1 MTEVMAEMEQMEMKV
16 VQKQVEPL
24 EQVEENQVVHY
35 HQDLMV
41 EQVEM
46 VATTRVHILV
56 VLVELVVEP
65 VELYLFRVE
74 H

>member
-1 MTEVMAEMEQMEMKV
+1 MTEVTVEMEQMETKV
-16 VQKQVEPL
+16 VQKQAEQLGL
-24 EQVEENQVVHY
+24 EVVNQVVHY

-46 VATTRVHILV
+46 VATTRVHILE

-65 VELYLFRVE
+65 VESYLSPQE
-74 H
+74 Q